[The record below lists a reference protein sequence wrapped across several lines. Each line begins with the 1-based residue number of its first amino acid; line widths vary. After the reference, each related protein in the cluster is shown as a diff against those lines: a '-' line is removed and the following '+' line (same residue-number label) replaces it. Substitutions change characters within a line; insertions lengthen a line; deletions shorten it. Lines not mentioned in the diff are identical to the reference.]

1 MSEVGIHLGAPRGQL
16 PGKDLWVNVLPKSL
30 AVCHHV
36 CVHCGKFPVGISGD
50 SGAAKLC
57 VSRGHSAG
65 LLGVRELGRRVGWT
79 WSSGMRAFAKIKMF
93 PIAVSR

>member
-1 MSEVGIHLGAPRGQL
+1 MFVSIVVSSLGRYG
-16 PGKDLWVNVLPKSL
+16 N
-30 AVCHHV
+30 
-36 CVHCGKFPVGISGD
+36 FRD